1 MRLIPICLVP
11 TLGLLAAMP
20 LAAADL
26 INGLG
31 GTAGFGEQQL
41 APNDDGSVLVDLR
54 PVFPTGLVFYG
65 QTYTGVYLN
74 NNGNLT
80 FLSASG
86 QFTPTAITG
95 NTTRPIMAAWYSD
108 VFTNGVAATPTS
120 GGTSTGANRLWYDI
134 DATAGRVVFTWDD
147 VGYYGGGN
155 DTKRNAFQIVLTS
168 LGAGDVLLEFRY
180 EALQWTTGS
189 ASGGSGGLGGT
200 VARAGYS
207 AGDGTHFFELPQ
219 SGRQSDMLGLTSA
232 SNCGV
237 PGVYRFRIQ
246 RPVATITT
254 PSPWMA
260 SATIPFTITFP
271 VPVQGLA
278 TTDLALTGA
287 TLTNLTGSGANYTAE
302 LTPTGDGT
310 VTLQLADGAVTTEF
324 LTSNPAATANVIAD
338 RTAPTVTVPAESIG
352 AGTLTLAGTVA
363 DATSGIDTALWE
375 VVAGNPA
382 LLVIA
387 NPSAATT
394 SVSATADGT
403 WTLLL
408 RVRDRAGNVT
418 ERRVQVIRDSIA
430 PTINAG
436 NGSLVAGGMILA
448 GQASD
453 ALSGLADTVWSQ
465 VSGPGSSVFSA
476 ASDLSSAV
484 TFPIDGTYVLR
495 LRAVDRAGN
504 ATENTVQVISDQT
517 PPTVNAGP
525 DVTFIGTAALVG
537 QASDA
542 LSGLASVGWTVIS
555 GPTGGQFTV
564 PDVLTTSF
572 NGPSGTCL
580 LGLTAR
586 DAAGNVA
593 TDTVQLVIDGPP
605 LVDAG
610 PNALRGSAF
619 TPTAT
624 ASDVEGPVRLAW
636 TQVSG
641 PGTATVS
648 PADSLAPIITCDQD
662 GVYVMRLTVTDSMN
676 QTSSD
681 ELTLTWDTV
690 APAAPVVTQV
700 PPVVRTS
707 FTVSGFAEPGS
718 TVQVTLGNA
727 AGGTEGVTRMATV
740 AADGTWSVALVGSNG
755 TWPLTLFA
763 SDPAGNRSSNVTLT
777 AQIDGITPTLAVNEP
792 LNSRIGSG
800 PFTVRLR
807 PSEAVTGLDG
817 TGLVLSNATRI
828 SQQQDGSDLV
838 LVIQPQRQG
847 TIGLSLPAGQVAD
860 LAGNPAAA
868 FSKNFTAVWDV
879 SGFAPTAMTFS
890 GQVQGA
896 NGTTLRLSGD
906 LIPLATDGSWS
917 VDVRLGPVPSTTVVR
932 PTATDGEGQSS
943 TVTRT
948 VILAA
953 PGNG

>member
-1 MRLIPICLVP
+1 MHLIPVCLVP
-11 TLGLLAAMP
+11 TLALLTAMP

-41 APNDDGSVLVDLR
+41 APNDDGSVLIDLR
-54 PVFPTGLVFYG
+54 PVFPNGLVFYG
-65 QTYTGVYLN
+65 QTYTSVFLN

-80 FLSASG
+80 FVSASG

-95 NTTRPIMAAWYSD
+95 STTRPIMAAWYSD
-108 VFTNGVAATPTS
+108 VYTTGVAATPTS
-120 GGTSTGANRLWYDI
+120 GGTSTGANRLWYDL
-134 DATAGRVVFTWDD
+134 DPTAGRVVFTWDD
-147 VGYYGGGN
+147 VGYYGGN
-155 DTKRNAFQIVLTS
+155 ADAKRNAFQIVLTS

-207 AGDGTHFFELPQ
+207 AGDGVHFFELPQ
-219 SGRQSDMLGLTSA
+219 SGRQGDMLGLTSA
-232 SNCGV
+232 SNCSV

-271 VPVQGLA
+271 VPVQGLT
-278 TTDLALTGA
+278 TTDLAFNGA
-287 TLTNLTGSGANYTAE
+287 TLTNLTGSGATYTAE
-302 LTPTGDGT
+302 LAPTGDGT

-324 LTSNPAATANVIAD
+324 LTSNPAATATVIAD
-338 RTAPTVTVPAESIG
+338 RTPPTVTVPAESIG
-352 AGTLTLAGTVA
+352 SGTLTLAGTVA
-363 DATSGIDTALWE
+363 DATSGIDTAHWE

-387 NPSAATT
+387 NPTAAATT
-394 SVSATADGT
+394 VSATADGT

-418 ERRVQVIRDSIA
+418 ERRVQVIRDTMA
-430 PTINAG
+430 PTAVAG
-436 NGSLVAGGMILA
+436 NGSLVSGSMVLA

-453 ALSGLADTVWSQ
+453 TLSGLADTVWSQ
-465 VSGPGSSVFSA
+465 VSGPGSSVFA
-476 ASDLSSAV
+476 AAHDLSSGV

-504 ATENTVQVISDQT
+504 ATENTMQIISDQT

-525 DVTFIGTAALVG
+525 DVTVIGTAALVG

-542 LSGLASVGWTVIS
+542 LSGIASVGWTVVS
-555 GPTGGQFTV
+555 GPTGSHFTV
-564 PDVLTTSF
+564 TDAVTTSF
-572 NGPSGTCL
+572 SGPSGTYVL
-580 LGLTAR
+580 ALTAR
-586 DAAGNVA
+586 DVAGNVA
-593 TDTVQLVIDGPP
+593 ADTVQLVIDGPP
-605 LVDAG
+605 VVDAG
-610 PNALRGSAF
+610 PDALRRSTF
-619 TPTAT
+619 IPT
-624 ASDVEGPVRLAW
+624 SSSRDVEGPVRLVW

-641 PGTATVS
+641 SGITTFT
-648 PADSLAPIITCDQD
+648 PADTLAPQITCDHD
-662 GVYVMRLTVTDSMN
+662 GVYVLRLTATDSMG
-676 QTSSD
+676 QTTSD
-681 ELTLTWDTV
+681 DLTLTWDTN
-690 APAAPVVTQV
+690 APAAPVVT
-700 PPVVRTS
+700 PLPAVVRTS
-707 FTVSGFAEPGS
+707 FAVSGYAEPGA
-718 TVQVTLGNA
+718 TVQVALADTA
-727 AGGTEGVTRMATV
+727 PQTVTV
-740 AADGTWSVALVGSNG
+740 AADGTWSLTLIGSTG

-763 SDPAGNRSSNVTLT
+763 SDAAGNRSSDVTLT
-777 AQIDGITPTLAVNEP
+777 AQIDGITPTLVVREP
-792 LNSRIGSG
+792 LTHRIGADQ
-800 PFTVRLR
+800 FTVRLR

-817 TGLVLSNATRI
+817 TGMVLTNATRI
-828 SQQQDGSDLV
+828 SQRQEGSDLV

-868 FSKNFTAVWDV
+868 FSTTFTAVWDV
-879 SGFAPTAMTFS
+879 SGFAPTAMTFT

-896 NGTTLRLSGD
+896 VGTTLSLSGNLVPLTPNGTWSV
-906 LIPLATDGSWS
+906 LIP
-917 VDVRLGPVPSTTVVR
+917 LGPVPSTTVVQ
-932 PTATDGEGQSS
+932 PIATDGVGQSG

-948 VILAA
+948 IILAS